1 MKHTVL
7 QYIEHPALLAEVS
20 LEELVTQLEQYPYST
35 NLRLLVLL
43 RAKQLRHP
51 DFEAFLA
58 TCAASTFDRAQLY
71 GILAAVEEKEEL
83 HGEVLELM
91 ELEELELA
99 PLEATF
105 NEIPSRLNELPDPLP
120 EPNRVPVTEV
130 RTVSLDPFEATGRTP
145 ELSPAEAR
153 TRRWVRMAEAYTL
166 LLPMMFRSPR
176 PEDPSRFTTLTG
188 RHQPAPTLRER
199 LQRLRQLAQRR
210 EEFPVSTGVEEVAV
224 VSETLAALLVR
235 QEQYESAIRMYRRLI
250 LLYPDKKPIFGA
262 LIQELKQK
270 L

>member
-1 MKHTVL
+1 MKYSVL
-7 QYIEHPALLAEVS
+7 QYIEQPALLAEVS

-51 DFEAFLA
+51 DFEEFLA

-71 GILAAVEEKEEL
+71 NVLAAVEEKEEL

-99 PLEATF
+99 PLDANF
-105 NEIPSRLNELPDPLP
+105 SEIPSRMNDLADAPP

-130 RTVSLDPFEATGRTP
+130 RTVSLEPFEAAPRAP

-176 PEDPSRFTTLTG
+176 PEDPSRFTSVTG
-188 RHQPAPTLRER
+188 RHQATPTLRER
-199 LQRLRQLAQRR
+199 LQRLRQLAQHR
-210 EEFPVSTGVEEVAV
+210 EEKSAATGVEEVAV

-235 QEQYESAIRMYRRLI
+235 QEQYDSAIRMYRRLI
-250 LLYPDKKPIFGA
+250 LLYPDKKPIFAG